1 MRIRVDSIGCRL
13 NISEVEEMARRFAS
27 AGHRLV
33 GPGEVADLYVFNS
46 CAVTHV
52 ASRKSRQ
59 IIRQMRRANPQA
71 AVVVTGCYAQLSP
84 SDVETLG
91 VDMIVGNDQKDHLP
105 QIIAE
110 AGLLTDADPVPAVDT
125 PSFISPDLSLAEDS
139 HTRAF
144 IKEQDGCDNR
154 CTFCIVTVA
163 RGVSRSRPL
172 DDIIA
177 EINRLVGAGYLEAV
191 LSGVHL
197 GSYGHDW
204 GERRGLQ
211 KLVHTILAETDLPR
225 LRLSSLEPWDL
236 DADFFDLW
244 QDKRVLPH
252 LHLPL
257 QSGCDATLRRMARR
271 TNQAQFSQLAE
282 AARAAIPDVSIT
294 TDIIVAFPGETEA
307 EFAESIAFVEQMAFA
322 RLHIFRYSRRE
333 GTAAATMRGQISAP
347 VAQERSRRMHLLNA
361 ALEETFRGKFV
372 GQVMPVL
379 WENSEPY
386 GFGLQWSGLTGN
398 YLRVVTHTGPEVNLR
413 NQVIETTL
421 VDTAPASLL
430 GQLPSVFGGYPAG
443 VRLELNSGEI
453 QPTQGPTALNQYTRP

>member
-13 NISEVEEMARRFAS
+13 NISEVEEMARSFAS

-84 SDVETLG
+84 AEVKTLG
-91 VDMIVGNDQKDHLP
+91 VDLIVDNDQKGQLP
-105 QIIAE
+105 QLLAE
-110 AGLLTDADPVPAVDT
+110 AGLLRDADPLPAVDA
-125 PSFISPDLSLAEDS
+125 PSFLSLPVSLAEDS

-144 IKEQDGCDNR
+144 VKVQDGCDNR

-163 RGVSRSRPL
+163 RGVSRSRAVA
-172 DDIIA
+172 DVIA
-177 EINRLVGAGYLEAV
+177 EINRLVDLGYQEAV

-197 GSYGHDW
+197 GSYGHDF
-204 GERRGLQ
+204 GDRRGLQ
-211 KLVHTILAETDLPR
+211 HLVQTILAETDLSR

-236 DADFFDLW
+236 EPAFFELW
-244 QDKRVLPH
+244 RDERLLPH

-271 TNQAQFSQLAE
+271 TSQAQFSQLVQ
-282 AARAAIPDVSIT
+282 AARAAIPDLSIT
-294 TDIIVAFPGETEA
+294 TDIIVGFPGETEA

-322 RLHIFRYSRRE
+322 KLHIFRYSRRE
-333 GTAAATMRGQISAP
+333 GTAAATMKGQVPAP
-347 VAQERSRRMHLLNA
+347 LAQARSQQMHTLNA
-361 ALEETFRGKFV
+361 ELEQTFRRNFV
-372 GQVMPVL
+372 GRTMSVL
-379 WENSEPY
+379 WESREPF

-398 YLRVVTHTGPEVNLR
+398 YLRVVTHTGPDVDLH
-413 NQVIETTL
+413 NQVIQTKL
-421 VDTAPASLL
+421 VETAPAALF
-430 GQLPSVFGGYPAG
+430 GQLPASFGGYPAG
-443 VRLELNSGEI
+443 IRFELIAAENLS
-453 QPTQGPTALNQYTRP
+453 TQSIPQN

>member
-13 NISEVEEMARRFAS
+13 NISEVEEMARCFAS

-33 GPGEVADLYVFNS
+33 GPGELADLYVFNS

-84 SDVETLG
+84 TEVETLG
-91 VDMIVGNDQKDHLP
+91 VDLIVGNDQKDQLP
-105 QIIAE
+105 QILAE
-110 AGLLTDADPVPAVDT
+110 SGLLHDADPIPAVDA
-125 PSFISPDLSLAEDS
+125 PSFLSLPASVSLLAEDS

-144 IKEQDGCDNR
+144 VKVQDGCDNR

-163 RGVSRSRPL
+163 RGVSRSRSTA
-172 DDIIA
+172 DIIA
-177 EINRLVGAGYLEAV
+177 EINRLADLGYQEAV

-204 GERRGLQ
+204 GDRRGLQ
-211 KLVHTILAETDLPR
+211 NLVRTILAETDLPR

-236 DADFFDLW
+236 DPGFFDLW
-244 QDKRVLPH
+244 QNERLLPH

-271 TNQAQFSQLAE
+271 TSQVQFSQLGQ
-282 AARAAIPDVSIT
+282 AARAAILDLSIT
-294 TDIIVAFPGETEA
+294 TDIIVGFPGETEA
-307 EFAESIAFVEQMAFA
+307 EFAESIAFVEEMAFA
-322 RLHIFRYSRRE
+322 KLHIFRYSRRE
-333 GTAAATMRGQISAP
+333 GTAAATMRGQVPAP
-347 VAQERSRRMHLLNA
+347 VAQERSQRMHTLNA
-361 ALEETFRGKFV
+361 ELEQTFRQRFV
-372 GQVMPVL
+372 GRTMPVL
-379 WENSEPY
+379 WESPEPY

-398 YLRVVTHTGPEVNLR
+398 YLRVVTHTRPDTDLR
-413 NQVIETTL
+413 NQVIETNL
-421 VDTAPASLL
+421 IETAPAALL
-430 GQLPSVFGGYPAG
+430 GQSPPSLYPNCCSVAK
-443 VRLELNSGEI
+443 
-453 QPTQGPTALNQYTRP
+453 TRQLRVGSDDDE

>member
-13 NISEVEEMARRFAS
+13 NISEVEEMARTFAG

-33 GPGEVADLYVFNS
+33 GPGELADLYVFNS

-71 AVVVTGCYAQLSP
+71 AVVATGCYAQLAP
-84 SDVETLG
+84 QEVEALG
-91 VDMIVGNDQKDHLP
+91 VDLIVSNEQKDQLP
-105 QIIAE
+105 QILTK
-110 AGLLTDADPVPAVDT
+110 AGLLRDADPIPAVDSA
-125 PSFISPDLSLAEDS
+125 SFLPAPITLLAEDS

-144 IKEQDGCDNR
+144 IKVQDGCDNR

-163 RGVSRSRPL
+163 RGVSRSRPVA
-172 DDIIA
+172 DIVA
-177 EINRLVGAGYLEAV
+177 EINRLVSLGYQEAV

-204 GERRGLQ
+204 DDSAGLQ
-211 KLVHTILAETDLPR
+211 TLVRAILAETDLPR

-236 DADFFDLW
+236 DAEFFGLW
-244 QDKRVLPH
+244 QDERLLPH

-271 TNQAQFSQLAE
+271 TNQAQFAQLVQ

-294 TDIIVAFPGETEA
+294 TDVIVGFPGETET
-307 EFAESIAFVEQMAFA
+307 EFGESIAFVERMAFTK
-322 RLHIFRYSRRE
+322 LHIFRYSRRE
-333 GTAAATMRGQISAP
+333 GTAAATMRGQVAAP
-347 VAQERSRRMHLLNA
+347 VAQERSQRMHILNA
-361 ALEETFRGKFV
+361 ALEDAFRCQFIGRT
-372 GQVMPVL
+372 MPVL
-379 WENSEPY
+379 WETHEPY
-386 GFGLQWSGLTGN
+386 GFGVQWSGLTGN
-398 YLRVVTHTGPEVNLR
+398 YLRVVTQTSPEVSLH
-413 NQVIETTL
+413 NQVIETHL

-430 GQLPSVFGGYPAG
+430 GQLPGSDLSQI
-443 VRLELNSGEI
+443 RLELTPVASNF
-453 QPTQGPTALNQYTRP
+453 A